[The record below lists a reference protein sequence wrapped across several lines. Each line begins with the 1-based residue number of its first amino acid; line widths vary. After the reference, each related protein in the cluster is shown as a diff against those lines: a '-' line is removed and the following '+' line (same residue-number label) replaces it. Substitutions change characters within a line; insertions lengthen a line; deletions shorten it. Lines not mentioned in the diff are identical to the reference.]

1 LASLECNELPVL
13 LSIQNSVAW
22 VTLNR
27 AEQGNRLDAELTI
40 ALTDIIEELN
50 ENESIRLIV
59 LQAQGK
65 HFCLGADM
73 SHMLKQ
79 KNASLEDNIE
89 DAMIL
94 VRLFETLAD
103 SVVPVLAVVQGK
115 VYGGGVGLVACAD
128 IVLCEDAA
136 EFCLSELKLG
146 LIPAVISP
154 YVVNA
159 MGARLAKRWMM
170 TALPFSA
177 EVALE
182 AGLVHT
188 LFNVK
193 THQALLSDTIHAM
206 LQCAPMA
213 MRRLK
218 SLLSHF
224 EFTLPPEDRAELLAS
239 LRIQP
244 EAQEGLSAFLEKRK
258 PYWCEEKS

>member
-1 LASLECNELPVL
+1 MASLECNELPVL

-22 VTLNR
+22 VTFNR
-27 AEQGNRLDAELTI
+27 AEQGNRLDVALVRSLTEM
-40 ALTDIIEELN
+40 IEALN
-50 ENESIRLIV
+50 ENECIRLIV

-73 SHMLKQ
+73 SHMLAQ
-79 KNASLEDNIE
+79 KNASFHENVD
-89 DAMIL
+89 DAMML

-103 SVVPVLAVVQGK
+103 SVVPILAVVHGK

-128 IVLCEDAA
+128 MVICDDAA

-146 LIPAVISP
+146 LMPAVISP

-159 MGARLAKRWMM
+159 MGVRQAKRWMM

-177 EVALE
+177 EIALQS
-182 AGLVHT
+182 GLVHT

-206 LQCAPMA
+206 LQCAPVA

-224 EFTLPPEDRAELLAS
+224 EFTLPPEDRAQLLAS
-239 LRIQP
+239 MRIQP

-258 PYWCEEKS
+258 PSWCEEKS